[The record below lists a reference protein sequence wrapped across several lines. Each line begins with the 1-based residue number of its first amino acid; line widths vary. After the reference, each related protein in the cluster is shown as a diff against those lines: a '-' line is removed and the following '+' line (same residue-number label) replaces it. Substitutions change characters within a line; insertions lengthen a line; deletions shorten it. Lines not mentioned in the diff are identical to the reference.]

1 MSRFKDR
8 VRRWLGLG
16 RRSPARLSAAGA
28 AQIARALESTE
39 EVEFDCEQ
47 VYQLVDQFAEA
58 VRRGENGA
66 PWMPLIRAHL
76 EKCSDCRKELEALL
90 AVLQAAWV

>member
-1 MSRFKDR
+1 MTGLFDR
-8 VRRWLGLG
+8 LRHWLGLG
-16 RRSPARLSAAGA
+16 RRSPVRLSAAGA

-39 EVEFDCEQ
+39 EVEFDCDQ

-58 VRRGENGA
+58 VRQGQNGA

-76 EKCSDCRKELEALL
+76 EKCSDCRPEFEALL
-90 AVLQAAWV
+90 AVLQATWA